1 MNHATPLL
9 GGWMECTPLAKKLL
23 TVFPQTPPS
32 KVHPPPHPTK
42 SISCARPGL
51 GTQPRYKFHQVICKN
66 PVINIG

>member
-32 KVHPPPHPTK
+32 KVHPPPPPLNQ
-42 SISCARPGL
+42 SPVL
-51 GTQPRYKFHQVICKN
+51 GRA
-66 PVINIG
+66 

>member
-32 KVHPPPHPTK
+32 KVHPPPPPPLNQ
-42 SISCARPGL
+42 SPVL
-51 GTQPRYKFHQVICKN
+51 GRA
-66 PVINIG
+66 